1 MQWEKPNPTTLSNLP
16 YTINS
21 TYQSAHSTASICAT
35 KNTHGC
41 SWHARIE
48 RNLFPTL
55 PRRSLPKIIQ
65 NHFINYFYCG
75 QLQTENHH
83 HQKTDWTCWW
93 TLHGLSAL
101 KCPGRELLHWW
112 SCHWRNASHKT
123 SCSISGLYNLIFN
136 GNMQTEAKIHGV
148 GEGKKSI
155 MIEVAR
161 HMKVKPLSFPSLQIR
176 CISLPPG
183 HLHFS
188 ASTLPL
194 EWLLFQG
201 TNFCYS

>member
-35 KNTHGC
+35 NNTHGC
-41 SWHARIE
+41 FWHTRIE

-83 HQKTDWTCWW
+83 HQKTVWTCWW
-93 TLHGLSAL
+93 TLHGLSAPSVQEGNCCTDGAATEGIDGAATEGMALTKPVAPFLVSTIWSSTETCKL
-101 KCPGRELLHWW
+101 KQKFMVLAREKNQLW
-112 SCHWRNASHKT
+112 
-123 SCSISGLYNLIFN
+123 
-136 GNMQTEAKIHGV
+136 
-148 GEGKKSI
+148 
-155 MIEVAR
+155 
-161 HMKVKPLSFPSLQIR
+161 
-176 CISLPPG
+176 
-183 HLHFS
+183 
-188 ASTLPL
+188 
-194 EWLLFQG
+194 
-201 TNFCYS
+201 